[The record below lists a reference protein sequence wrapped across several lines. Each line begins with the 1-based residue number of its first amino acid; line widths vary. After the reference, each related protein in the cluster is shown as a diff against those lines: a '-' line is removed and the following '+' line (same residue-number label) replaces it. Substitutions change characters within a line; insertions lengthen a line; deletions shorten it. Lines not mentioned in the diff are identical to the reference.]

1 MRLQGHLAFTLL
13 CLFLGPSP
21 VAGQEA
27 SAVPPEGTTSPES
40 TAPGSELSGAPV
52 DIVIGPSRKELDP
65 LAVPDALCEGPAS
78 SCATIIKVLRNDL
91 RISGYFRIIPPATY
105 LANPQTEPIDAPRYA
120 DWFNVGA
127 KYMIRARVQGEGG
140 THRLTFKLYNVVDR
154 QPIATTDASSN
165 GVGTGG
171 LREKAHAFADAVI
184 LALTG
189 KPGLFRS
196 RIAFSAKT
204 GAWTRGIYVMDMDGQ
219 SLKPVISDEHINA
232 LPSFAGDALLYTH
245 QEEGKDPV
253 LMRGGKPLSKS
264 PGKYRK
270 ADLGPGGL
278 YAVSVD
284 TGRTS
289 NIWLLDAS
297 GTLTRN
303 LTRGLGDNVSP
314 SWSPDGRYIT
324 FVSSRSGTPQVH
336 IMNGDGSGQRRLT
349 MAGAYNSTP
358 DFGPDGTIVFAGM
371 DEGHSDLFTVD
382 LAGNMKRLTQ
392 GQGSNLDPV
401 WSPDGRWIAFV
412 STRDGR
418 RIWLMTADGRHQ
430 FPLTRSMSCATP
442 AWRR

>member
-1 MRLQGHLAFTLL
+1 MRSLGCLAITAL
-13 CLFLGPSP
+13 CLWLCQATVS
-21 VAGQEA
+21 AQEA
-27 SAVPPEGTTSPES
+27 TTPPAVE
-40 TAPGSELSGAPV
+40 APGVVPGAGPAPV

-65 LAVPDALCEGPAS
+65 IAIPKALCEGPEA
-78 SCATIIKVLRNDL
+78 SCATIVQVLRNDL
-91 RISGYFRIIPPATY
+91 RISGYFRVIPPETY
-105 LANPQTEPIDAPRYA
+105 LADPQLEPLDAPRFA

-127 KYMIRARVQGEGG
+127 KYLIRVRVQGEGG

-154 QPIATTDASSN
+154 QPIATTDGGAN
-165 GVGTGG
+165 GVGSQG

-184 LALTG
+184 FSLSG

-204 GAWTRGIYVMDMDGQ
+204 GAWTRGIYAMDMDGHG
-219 SLKPVISDEHINA
+219 LKIVVSDDHINA

-253 LMRGGKPLSKS
+253 LMRGREPLSKEKS
-264 PGKYRK
+264 AKFRR
-270 ADLGPGGL
+270 ADMGPSGV

-284 TGRTS
+284 TGHTS
-289 NIWLLDAS
+289 DIWLLDAS
-297 GTLTRN
+297 GKLTRN
-303 LTRGLGDNVSP
+303 LTKGRGDNVSP

-336 IMNGDGSGQRRLT
+336 IMNSDGSGQRRLT

-358 DFGPDGTIVFAGM
+358 DFGPDGKIVFAGL

-382 LAGNMKRLTQ
+382 LAGNIERLTQ

-401 WSPDGRWIAFV
+401 WSPDCRWIAYV

-442 AWRR
+442 TWRR